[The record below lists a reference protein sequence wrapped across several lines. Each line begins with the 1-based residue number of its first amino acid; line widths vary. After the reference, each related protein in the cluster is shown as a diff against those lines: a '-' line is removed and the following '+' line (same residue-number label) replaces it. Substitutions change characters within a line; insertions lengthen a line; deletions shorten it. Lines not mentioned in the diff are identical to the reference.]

1 MRLSNLDELRGVAAM
16 AVTFFHC
23 CFAAEFLPNNSILS
37 DFSQFGDKGVQVF
50 FILSGLVIPWSI
62 SLRKYDFNLVKEF
75 LLRRFI
81 RIQFPYA
88 IALIF
93 TILSY
98 VYFMELSLRF
108 DPISLLANFTY
119 LVPYSEDTWILN
131 VAWTLGVE
139 FQFYLLIAIF
149 FPFFVS
155 KKAIIRRTTLICLIC
170 VGLIPAPNSVNPWY
184 LFPTW
189 APFFGIGIL
198 LFLFHS
204 SKISTFE
211 CYLSF
216 AVILCF
222 VCFKYT
228 YLLSLV
234 GLFTTIFLL
243 FCNSIKLPSTLAF
256 VGKISY
262 SLYLIHLPI
271 ILILGRT
278 LFDYN
283 FSQKFPNLTI
293 VILALSAI
301 CFSVIFYFL
310 FEKPSLT
317 WAKNLKKA

>member
-1 MRLSNLDELRGVAAM
+1 MRLSNLDELRGVAAL
-16 AVTFFHC
+16 AVTLFHC
-23 CFAAEFLPNNSILS
+23 NFAADFLPHDSFLS
-37 DFSQFGDKGVQVF
+37 KFVQFGDKGVQVF
-50 FILSGLVIPWSI
+50 FILSGFVIPWSI
-62 SLRKYDFNLVKEF
+62 SLRKYEFSLVKEF

-81 RIQFPYA
+81 RIQTPYA

-98 VYFMELSLRF
+98 HYYTEQSLQF
-108 DPISLLANFTY
+108 DAKSLLANFTY
-119 LVPYSEDTWILN
+119 LVPYTGDSWILN

-139 FQFYLLIAIF
+139 FQFYLLIAISL
-149 FPFFVS
+149 PFFIS
-155 KKAIIRRTTLICLIC
+155 KKASVRRITLICFIS
-170 VGLIPAPNSVNPWY
+170 VGLIPPPNLVNPWY
-184 LFPTW
+184 FFPTW
-189 APFFGIGIL
+189 APFFGVGIL

-222 VCFKYT
+222 ISFKYT

-234 GLFTTIFLL
+234 CLFTTIFLL
-243 FCNSIKLPSTLAF
+243 LCNSIKLPSTLAY

-271 ILILGRT
+271 ILIVGRT

-283 FSQKFPNLTI
+283 LSQKFPNLSI
-293 VILALSAI
+293 AILVLSAVCCSI
-301 CFSVIFYFL
+301 LFYFL
-310 FEKPSLT
+310 FEKPSLS
-317 WAKNLKKA
+317 WAKKLKKA